1 MGPYFGGGG
10 GPFAPDNGVGRG
22 SHRVG
27 CFLKRQFSG
36 YFPGSQ
42 SFGPQRF
49 FGKNKKKK
57 EKKGAFENKMGRTFP
72 NLQNNKLNKRKVM
85 GGPWLAKRKSGSHP
99 PWEGPPR
106 QRSSPLYPTSGWT
119 RGLLQKLEAQ
129 GFLGLCPGTLGLLL
143 LDPLKDRAQSQS
155 VRRAPV

>member
-1 MGPYFGGGG
+1 MAANGSYFGGGG
-10 GPFAPDNGVGRG
+10 GPFAPDYGVGWG

-36 YFPGSQ
+36 FLPGSQ
-42 SFGPQRF
+42 SFDPQRF
-49 FGKNKKKK
+49 FGGKKKK
-57 EKKGAFENKMGRTFP
+57 KKTEKKKKRAFENKKGRAFP
-72 NLQNNKLNKRKVM
+72 KLQNHKLNIKERECC
-85 GGPWLAKRKSGSHP
+85 P

-106 QRSSPLYPTSGWT
+106 RRISPLHPTKGWT
-119 RGLLQKLEAQ
+119 RGLLQKEAQ

-143 LDPLKDRAQSQS
+143 LDPLKDHAQSQS